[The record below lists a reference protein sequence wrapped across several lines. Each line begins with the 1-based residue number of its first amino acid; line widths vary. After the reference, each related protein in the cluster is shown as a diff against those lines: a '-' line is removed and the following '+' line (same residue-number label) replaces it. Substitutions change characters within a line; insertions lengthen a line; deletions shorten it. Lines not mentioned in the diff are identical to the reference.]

1 MLKGQALNQLIF
13 VVLVD
18 TNVSKGD
25 AYVCVVEYLH
35 QCNRVVCLAGT
46 CDSRMSFVVCACL
59 LLPGRTPSPRQSV
72 RYTLAVW

>member
-25 AYVCVVEYLH
+25 TYVCMVEYLH
-35 QCNRVVCLAGT
+35 QCNRVVCLLVHVIAE
-46 CDSRMSFVVCACL
+46 CL
-59 LLPGRTPSPRQSV
+59 S
-72 RYTLAVW
+72 

>member
-1 MLKGQALNQLIF
+1 MCVLSLALAMLKGQALNQLIF

-35 QCNRVVCLAGT
+35 QCNRV
-46 CDSRMSFVVCACL
+46 MCL
-59 LLPGRTPSPRQSV
+59 LVHVIAECLS
-72 RYTLAVW
+72 